1 MAVEEELLDHKRKM
15 NAGIAAN
22 VVIGP
27 MSVELVEVVAEEG
40 EAAQETVEV
49 DLRKYSIKDLTK
61 FLLEEETDSK
71 EEAVLDAL
79 EVDQEMMVEGPES

>member
-1 MAVEEELLDHKRKM
+1 MAVEEEQLVPSKMM
-15 NAGIAAN
+15 NAGIVAN
-22 VVIGP
+22 VVTGP
-27 MSVELVEVVAEEG
+27 MSVELVEAVAE

-49 DLRKYSIKDLTK
+49 DLRKYSIKGLTK
-61 FLLEEETDSK
+61 FLIEEETDSK